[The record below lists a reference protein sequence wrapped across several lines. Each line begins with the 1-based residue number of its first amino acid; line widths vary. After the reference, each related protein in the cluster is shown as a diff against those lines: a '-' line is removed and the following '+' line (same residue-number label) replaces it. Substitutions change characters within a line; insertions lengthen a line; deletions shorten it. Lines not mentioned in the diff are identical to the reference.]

1 MKSMGQFFYIV
12 KETFLSLIN
21 TGNIVVDLIDIA
33 LVAVFVY
40 YGIKLIKEIRAL
52 QLVKGIIFL
61 LLAYAV
67 AALVGLNTVTY
78 ILKVVFDL
86 GAVAL
91 LVVFQPELRRFLE
104 KMGTGSITPFK
115 RIFSLNNISE
125 EDYKEWEEALVT
137 LCDAVSS
144 LSLSRTGA
152 LIVIERKSR
161 LGVEIEKGGTVIN
174 AKISPEL
181 LGTIFYEGSPLHDG
195 AVIIRDAKAHA
206 AGCFLPLPVHS
217 DHIPKSLGSRHRAAI
232 GMSESSDAIVVI
244 VSEETGVIS
253 TACNGYLTRNYT
265 KAALFDYLKKEVLPS
280 DEEQKAEKKSIIK
293 RMMRK

>member
-1 MKSMGQFFYIV
+1 MGEFFYVI
-12 KETFLSLIN
+12 KETFLSLIK
-21 TGNIVVDLIDIA
+21 TGNIVIDIIDIA

-40 YGIKLIKEIRAL
+40 YGIKLIREIRAF

-61 LLAYAV
+61 LLAYMV
-67 AALVGLNTVTY
+67 SALLGLNTVTY

-104 KMGTGSITPFK
+104 KMGTGAITPFNRFLSFNK
-115 RIFSLNNISE
+115 TNNA
-125 EDYKEWEEALVT
+125 DYDKWESALKN
-137 LCDAVSS
+137 LSDAASS

-161 LGVEIEKGGTVIN
+161 LGTEVEKGGTVVN
-174 AKISPEL
+174 ADISPEL

-195 AVIIRDAKAHA
+195 AVIIRDAKVYA

-217 DHIPKSLGSRHRAAI
+217 EHIPKRLGSRHRAAI

-265 KAALFDYLKKEVLPS
+265 KASLFDYLKKEVLV
-280 DEEQKAEKKSIIK
+280 EHENTGVEKKSIIK
-293 RMMRK
+293 RVMRK